1 MGKASSSKKVAR
13 AAGIGGGRSHRRQ
26 TPWAYFGV
34 IVLIVVLGLVG
45 TYASRQQRIDKI
57 NAAGATGALAVGTTN
72 YEGYAVYEC
81 GKFVTPIKTPAPAG
95 QGITAWTPTSGTA
108 PTDGG
113 VIQIAPTS
121 DAVAGKNATLG
132 KFSAAVGM
140 KLNAAELQVPGGHLY
155 LDGDSC
161 EGKAGH
167 VYIKEFRDGQD
178 SVGQLYNGDK
188 KQLPKTNPID
198 IPLRAGKLLTI
209 AFVPSGDAASIPAPS
224 LAVANELSAA
234 QSAAQNS
241 TSTATTLPL
250 ATTPTSA
257 PSPATTA
264 GSSPSTT
271 TKPTSSTTTAG

>member
-34 IVLIVVLGLVG
+34 IAVIVILGLVG

-57 NAAGATGALAVGTTN
+57 NAAGTTGGLAVGSTN

-81 GKFVTPIKTPAPAG
+81 GKFVAPIKTPAPAG

-121 DAVAGKNATLG
+121 NSVAGKNATLG

-161 EGKAGH
+161 EGKPGH
-167 VYIKEFRDGQD
+167 VYIKEFKDGQD

-188 KQLPKTNPID
+188 NQLPKTNPID
-198 IPLRAGKLLTI
+198 IPLKPGKLLTI
-209 AFVPSGDAASIPAPS
+209 AFVPSNEAASIPAPS
-224 LAVANELSAA
+224 LAVANELAA
-234 QSAAQNS
+234 AEQAAQNS
-241 TSTATTLPL
+241 TSTP
-250 ATTPTSA
+250 TTPAIT
-257 PSPATTA
+257 PLTTPPTTA
-264 GSSPSTT
+264 
-271 TKPTSSTTTAG
+271 KPTSSSTTAG